1 MYHYFRKP
9 PHGRPWVSGLS
20 SHIALYVAT
29 YPASEKK
36 NRTQVNCTSFWGE
49 QLWTCTFF
57 FEVGQKKWEQHV
69 FGLFLGGDVFE
80 TWYFL
85 GSWCSIFQE
94 FNLSIFQPTKMN
106 CMFFI
111 SIYQISINFAMSFLC
126 HKISKSNKT
135 IDCFRNDSSFNQHVW
150 IKYDHLIFPKD
161 FHSQWQVA
169 SWWFQPIWKILVKL
183 EIFPT

>member
-94 FNLSIFQPTKMN
+94 FNLSIFQYFNQQKWTVCFSSQSIKSQSTLQCPSCATKSQNPTKQLIASEMIPALIN
-106 CMFFI
+106 MYGSNMIISFFLRI
-111 SIYQISINFAMSFLC
+111 FIV
-126 HKISKSNKT
+126 
-135 IDCFRNDSSFNQHVW
+135 NDR
-150 IKYDHLIFPKD
+150 
-161 FHSQWQVA
+161 
-169 SWWFQPIWKILVKL
+169 
-183 EIFPT
+183 